1 MRAKILVVDDEQD
14 MLELLG
20 YNLREQGYEVLVAS
34 TGWQAIEEARKNIP
48 DLVLLD
54 LMLEGMDGYTVC
66 EVLRQIP
73 HTAAIPV
80 LMITALAGQIAR
92 FNGLAAGAQDFI
104 RKPFDVK
111 ELMRKVERTLQGR
124 VHPVS
129 TPSPAPEEMLGAKN
143 H

>member
-20 YNLREQGYEVLVAS
+20 YHLREQGYEVLVAS
-34 TGWQAIEEARKNIP
+34 TGWQAIEQARKHLP
-48 DLVLLD
+48 DMVLLD

-73 HTAAIPV
+73 PTAAIPV
-80 LMITALAGQIAR
+80 LMVTALAGQIAR

-111 ELMRKVERTLQGR
+111 ELMRKVERTLQVR
-124 VHPVS
+124 IHPAS
-129 TPSPAPEEMLGAKN
+129 TPSPTAEEMQGAKP